1 MAAQVTIN
9 IEKGSTMTHRLYFL
23 APDVASAKQIAD
35 DLLLA
40 RVEDRRMHFLAKR
53 GTDLGALH
61 EASYLQK
68 TDIVHGAS
76 VGVISGGAVGLALGL
91 LLLYYPPGSA
101 PLQWVTLLLTTIIGA
116 LFGAWVSS
124 MVATQIPNSRLTL
137 FEQAIEQGKI
147 LLILDLP
154 MSRDAEIRTMLD
166 RRHPEAIP
174 SGQEALVPAFP

>member
-1 MAAQVTIN
+1 
-9 IEKGSTMTHRLYFL
+9 MTHRLYFI
-23 APDVASAKQIAD
+23 APDVASARQIAD

-76 VGVISGGAVGLALGL
+76 VGMIAGGGVGLALGVL
-91 LLLYYPPGSA
+91 LMYYPPGGVQ
-101 PLQWVTLLLTTIIGA
+101 LQLVTLLMTTLIGA
-116 LFGAWVSS
+116 FLGAWVSS
-124 MVATQIPNSRLTL
+124 MVATQIPNSRLAM
-137 FEQAIEQGKI
+137 FEKAIEQGKI

-154 MSRDAEIRTMLD
+154 MSRDAEIRALLD

>member
-1 MAAQVTIN
+1 
-9 IEKGSTMTHRLYFL
+9 MTHRLYFV
-23 APDVASAKQIAD
+23 APDVASARQIAD

-76 VGVISGGAVGLALGL
+76 VGLAAGGGVGMALGL
-91 LLLYYPPGSA
+91 LLLYFPPGGVQ
-101 PLQWVTLLLTTIIGA
+101 LQLVTLLMTTIIGA
-116 LFGAWVSS
+116 FLGTWISS
-124 MVATQIPNSRLTL
+124 MVATQIPNSRLAM
-137 FEQAIEQGKI
+137 FEKAIEQGKI

-154 MSRDAEIRTMLD
+154 MSRDSEIRAMLD
-166 RRHPEAIP
+166 RRHPEAI
-174 SGQEALVPAFP
+174 SGGQEAMVPAFP

>member
-1 MAAQVTIN
+1 
-9 IEKGSTMTHRLYFL
+9 MTHRLYFI
-23 APDVASAKQIAD
+23 APDVASARQIAD

-53 GTDLGALH
+53 GTELGLLH

-76 VGVISGGAVGLALGL
+76 VGLAAGGGIGMAMGM
-91 LLLYYPPGSA
+91 LLLYFPPGGA
-101 PLQWVTLLLTTIIGA
+101 QLQLVTVLMTTLIGA
-116 LFGAWVSS
+116 FLGAWISS
-124 MVATQIPNSRLTL
+124 MVATQIPNSRLAM
-137 FEQAIEQGKI
+137 FEKAIEQGKI

-154 MSRDAEIRTMLD
+154 MSRDAEIRAMLD